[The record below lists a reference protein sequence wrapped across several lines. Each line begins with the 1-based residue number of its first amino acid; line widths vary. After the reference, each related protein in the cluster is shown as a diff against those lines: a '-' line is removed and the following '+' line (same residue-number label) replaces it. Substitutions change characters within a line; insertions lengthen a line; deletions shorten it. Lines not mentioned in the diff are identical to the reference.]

1 MKINVTFTQTED
13 LSVIFADKGD
23 TISANF
29 GEVQVRQVGY
39 DTYTGE
45 TVITPSDET
54 QTLNTAGLAVN
65 DNIVINPIPTN
76 YGRIAWD
83 GRTITVY

>member
-1 MKINVTFTQTED
+1 MRINVTFTQIED
-13 LSVIFADKGD
+13 LPVIFADKGD
-23 TISANF
+23 TISANI
-29 GEVQVRQVGY
+29 GEIQERRTGY

-45 TVITPSDET
+45 TVITPSEET
-54 QTLNTAGLAVN
+54 QTLNTAGLAVE